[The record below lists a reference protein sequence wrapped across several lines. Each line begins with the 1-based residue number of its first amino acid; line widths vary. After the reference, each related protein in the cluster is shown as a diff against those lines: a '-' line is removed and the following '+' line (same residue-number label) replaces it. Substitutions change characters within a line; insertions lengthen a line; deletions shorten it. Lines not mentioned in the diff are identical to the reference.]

1 MNQSKLF
8 NARDIYM
15 PRLRQLRDELRQTE
29 RDNNRKREALFKDP
43 EWLKYLE
50 MNAEAGYLIKQESK
64 LMSPAPFAPVK
75 R

>member
-29 RDNNRKREALFKDP
+29 RDNNRKREALRR
-43 EWLKYLE
+43 
-50 MNAEAGYLIKQESK
+50 AEQAESWAEVKATTWK
-64 LMSPAPFAPVK
+64 LRGK
-75 R
+75 